1 MNKGEEELT
10 RTLLLFL
17 HEWYTGNKGNKVKHI
32 LFEVLKET
40 GFKGCLVGK
49 TEVQRCYSSFS
60 V

>member
-1 MNKGEEELT
+1 M
-10 RTLLLFL
+10 RLLFFFL
-17 HEWYTGNKGNKVKHI
+17 HEWYNGNKVKHI

-40 GFKGCLVGK
+40 LVPSPKEFKDCLVGK